1 MNIYNARVNIVNLTP
16 VSQQNHSP
24 QTSRA
29 VRIAPRMIISIRSDL
44 VYSHTQ
50 MTKCVEQMCLHI
62 AKAVLTS
69 AQQRKKNV
77 PPPNVKSQTTLI
89 PTGQTGERSRSV
101 KDRKRNPRLN
111 GADIYIAR
119 LGYKRDDASSPS
131 VVCSGP
137 GHDSPEEPPS
147 PRCKIR
153 SLHDELTYSQAKP
166 KTPDVRVTQPQ
177 AKQPTALASRPCY
190 RCISYMASVGIRR
203 AFWTTRDGMWE
214 SAKVGDLMDSLNNM
228 APGKPADI
236 DTALNSVFVTKHEV
250 LMLRRTMGSSQ

>member
-1 MNIYNARVNIVNLTP
+1 MNIYNARVNVVNLTP
-16 VSQQNHSP
+16 MSHQKHSP
-24 QTSRA
+24 QTLRA
-29 VRIAPRMIISIRSDL
+29 VRLAPGTIINIRSDL

-50 MTKCVEQMCLHI
+50 RTRCVEQMSLYVTM
-62 AKAVLTS
+62 AVLTS
-69 AQQRKKNV
+69 AQQHKKNL
-77 PPPNVKSQTTLI
+77 PPPNVKSQATLI
-89 PTGQTGERSRSV
+89 PTGQVGERSRSV

-119 LGYKRDDASSPS
+119 LGYKRDNASSPS
-131 VVCSGP
+131 IVCSGP

-166 KTPDVRVTQPQ
+166 KTPDARVTQSQ
-177 AKQPTALASRPCY
+177 AKQPTAVASRPCY

-203 AFWTTRDGMWE
+203 AFWTTEDGTWE
-214 SAKVGDLMDSLNNM
+214 SAKVGDLMDSLNNV
-228 APGKPADI
+228 APGKPTDI

>member
-1 MNIYNARVNIVNLTP
+1 MNVYNARVSVVNLTP
-16 VSQQNHSP
+16 VSHQNYSP

-50 MTKCVEQMCLHI
+50 MTKCVEQMSLHI
-62 AKAVLTS
+62 TKAVLTS
-69 AQQRKKNV
+69 AQQRKKDA
-77 PPPNVKSQTTLI
+77 PPASVKSPTTLI
-89 PTGQTGERSRSV
+89 PTGQTGERSRNV

-119 LGYKRDDASSPS
+119 LGYKRDDASTSS
-131 VVCSGP
+131 IVCSGP
-137 GHDSPEEPPS
+137 GHDSPEESPS

-166 KTPDVRVTQPQ
+166 KIPDARVTQPQ

-203 AFWTTRDGMWE
+203 AFWTTENGTWE

-228 APGKPADI
+228 ALGKPTDV